1 MVIFLNSCVMW
12 IQNFFVCSTSSKT
25 KNVEQISLV
34 IKCMPDAGQR
44 GPVIEELKV
53 YEKEKEMFVNVIPEL
68 SKIASNEFFA
78 AK

>member
-1 MVIFLNSCVMW
+1 MVIFLKFMRNVESF
-12 IQNFFVCSTSSKT
+12 FFVCSTSSKT